1 MWGSYGTSS
10 ETDFQGANIADE
22 NNQAHLCD
30 QGEILKIVV
39 EALLRNRKRP
49 SLTYYKIDNLEANN

>member
-22 NNQAHLCD
+22 NYQAHFCD
-30 QGEILKIVV
+30 QGEILNVVV
-39 EALLRNRKRP
+39 ETLLRNRKRP
-49 SLTYYKIDNLEANN
+49 SLTYNEIDNLEANN